1 MASFYYYDKDPS
13 RFCFLLQIGALNL
26 TEITKFKYE
35 KKNEKNS
42 GRSSKVTPSCKWP
55 IDQEWGWS
63 EVEMVLNTL
72 CLNWWQSIVT
82 YLQVENRR
90 SSL

>member
-1 MASFYYYDKDPS
+1 MTRILQGLLSFANWG
-13 RFCFLLQIGALNL
+13 FCYLNL

-42 GRSSKVTPSCKWP
+42 GRSSKVTPSCKWS

-63 EVEMVLNTL
+63 EVEMDLNTL